1 MTAKLLEMAKIYKS
15 FPGVVAVNNVD
26 LEVDKGEVLAL
37 IGENGAGKSTLIKI
51 LAGALQAESG
61 KIFIEGKEV
70 HIQTPREGLN
80 LGISVIYQE
89 LNYMNEMSI
98 AENMLLDQLPKQGKS
113 KILDYTAL
121 KKKSMEIQ
129 ELIGLEKYDP
139 MTNLIDLTVGEKQ
152 LIEIGKAYARNA
164 KIIVMDEPTSALTL
178 EEVDKLFLIIQKLKK
193 NNVGIIYISH
203 KMDEI
208 MEISD
213 RVEVMR
219 DGCEVFEAKTADV
232 TKDDLITKMVGR
244 EITEMYPSGN
254 RIIGK
259 EILQVKDLYNKHLS
273 DISFTLHEGEIIG
286 LYGLMGCGTD
296 DIMKCIYGA
305 EEYGK
310 GDIFVNGKKTNINS
324 PRDGIQNGMA
334 YVPAER
340 KTEGLIL
347 KQSIKSNIVISSIGN
362 FMKKFRMDKK
372 AEEEAAEKWAKRLK
386 VKAPGIETEVAQ
398 LSGGNQQKVILAKC
412 MLTHPKILILNEPT
426 KGIDVGAK
434 AEIYKLMEEICK
446 QGVGIVFMS
455 SEMPE
460 VMNMADKIIVVHE
473 GRITHVYSRAE
484 ATQENIM
491 RSAVG
496 E

>member
-26 LEVDKGEVLAL
+26 LEVDRGEVLAL

-61 KIFIEGKEV
+61 KILIEGKEV

>member
-259 EILQVKDLYNKHLS
+259 EILQVKDLSNKHLS

>member
-259 EILQVKDLYNKHLS
+259 EILQVKDLSNKHLS

-347 KQSIKSNIVISSIGN
+347 KQSIKSNIVIYSIGN

-386 VKAPGIETEVAQ
+386 VQAPGIETEVAQ

>member
-1 MTAKLLEMAKIYKS
+1 MAKIYKS

-26 LEVDKGEVLAL
+26 LEVDRGEVLAL

-61 KIFIEGKEV
+61 KILIEGKEV

>member
-51 LAGALQAESG
+51 LAGAMQAESG

-259 EILQVKDLYNKHLS
+259 EILQVKDLSNKHLS

>member
-26 LEVDKGEVLAL
+26 LEVDRGEVLAL

-61 KIFIEGKEV
+61 KILIEGKEV

-139 MTNLIDLTVGEKQ
+139 MTNLINLTVGEKQ

>member
-26 LEVDKGEVLAL
+26 LEVDRGEVLAL

-61 KIFIEGKEV
+61 KILIEGKEV

-259 EILQVKDLYNKHLS
+259 EILQVKDLYNKHIS

-446 QGVGIVFMS
+446 QRVGIVFMS

>member
-1 MTAKLLEMAKIYKS
+1 LTAKLLEMAKIYKS

-259 EILQVKDLYNKHLS
+259 EILQVKDLSNKHLS